1 MDPLWLLKGN
11 ADAPGWI
18 QLEVESRAE
27 QIDVIMFDRDAW
39 ALMYAAEPP
48 TKYEGLTPQA
58 PPDGV
63 YLDNH
68 GRPCYV
74 AERREVHSARAVI
87 KVLGVEAE
95 EMMKKVGDPVIALDR
110 LGRSY

>member
-1 MDPLWLLKGN
+1 MDPLWLLKGK

-18 QLEVESRAE
+18 QLEIDARSNK
-27 QIDVIMFDRDAW
+27 IDVLVFDRDAW
-39 ALMYAAEPP
+39 ALMYAAEAPSA
-48 TKYEGLTPQA
+48 YEGLTAQE

-63 YLDNH
+63 YLDNY

-87 KVLGVEAE
+87 KVLGEEAE
-95 EMMKKVGDPVIALDR
+95 ELLEKIGDPVITLER
-110 LGRSY
+110 LGRSF